1 MKCPYCKQDLV
12 KGHIQTRGEVL
23 KWLPYDRQI
32 SRFELRWKVRDED
45 IRLGDY
51 KFWHGVDVD
60 AYCCPNCHKIII
72 DYK

>member
-45 IRLGDY
+45 IRLL
-51 KFWHGVDVD
+51 
-60 AYCCPNCHKIII
+60 
-72 DYK
+72 